1 MGATVATT
9 ASGAGATLVKSLGAD
24 EIINYKTENFEE
36 ILKNY
41 DAVFDTLGSEIL
53 EKSFEVIK
61 NGGKIVSV
69 SGLPNARFSKKYG
82 SGFFKTLL
90 FFAASHKLTALEKN
104 IMLNIRFCL

>member
-9 ASGAGATLVKSLGAD
+9 ASEAGATLVKSLGAD

-41 DAVFDTLGSEIL
+41 DAVFDTLWSEIL

-61 NGGKIVSV
+61 SGGK
-69 SGLPNARFSKKYG
+69 NCFRFRITECSFWQKIW
-82 SGFFKTLL
+82 FRIF
-90 FFAASHKLTALEKN
+90 
-104 IMLNIRFCL
+104 